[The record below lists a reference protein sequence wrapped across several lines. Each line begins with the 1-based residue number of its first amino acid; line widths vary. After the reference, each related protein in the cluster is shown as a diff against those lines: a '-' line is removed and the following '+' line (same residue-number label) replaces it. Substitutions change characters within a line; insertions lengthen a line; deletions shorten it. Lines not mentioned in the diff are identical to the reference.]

1 MPIHA
6 MCKCHEN
13 LGSKAHMSLR
23 EKAFVVLMCATLC
36 ALTSNYAILATFFPI
51 EMTARGMSKYNISL
65 IFVAFDFGKLATGFF
80 AGALASYCGRLPVLF
95 TGILLSS
102 AFGCFIGFI
111 PQLVDHH
118 LHSMFVLFT
127 VARALQGSGVALAQ
141 QSIYAIL
148 GDSFPDNRGLV
159 MGAATAMV
167 AWGYFI
173 GPPIGG
179 ALYGASGFRLPFV
192 FNGLVVVAFV
202 LPIISLQPPVKP
214 APSEVFTSPT
224 RGLLPEGAF
233 SPGGREL
240 GCDNEDPPPPAAAAA
255 AAPAAVAAAP
265 PSAADALPRRGA
277 TVRQYLR
284 VLRMLPVDVWI
295 AALLPLMVYFSKW
308 GWWDS
313 KRRLIASVIDC
324 ECECECH
331 T

>member
-1 MPIHA
+1 
-6 MCKCHEN
+6 
-13 LGSKAHMSLR
+13 MSLR

-95 TGILLSS
+95 TGIVLSS
-102 AFGCFIGFI
+102 AFGCLIGFI

-224 RGLLPEGAF
+224 RGLFPEVAF
-233 SPGGREL
+233 GPGGREL
-240 GCDNEDPPPPAAAAA
+240 GCDNDDPAAAAT
-255 AAPAAVAAAP
+255 AAAP
-265 PSAADALPRRGA
+265 PSAADSLPRRGA

>member
-1 MPIHA
+1 
-6 MCKCHEN
+6 
-13 LGSKAHMSLR
+13 MSLR

-95 TGILLSS
+95 TGIVLSS
-102 AFGCFIGFI
+102 AFGCLIGFI
-111 PQLVDHH
+111 PQAVDHH
-118 LHSMFVLFT
+118 LYSMFVLFT

-214 APSEVFTSPT
+214 APSEVVISPT

-233 SPGGREL
+233 GPGGREL
-240 GCDNEDPPPPAAAAA
+240 GCDNDDPAAAAA
-255 AAPAAVAAAP
+255 AAAASAASTAAP
-265 PSAADALPRRGA
+265 PSAADALPRREA
-277 TVRQYLR
+277 TVRQSLR

-313 KRRLIASVIDC
+313 KRRLIASAIASAIL
-324 ECECECH
+324 
-331 T
+331 